1 MMMYLKKQNPLPN
14 LPLVI
19 YNYILPGG
27 CQSLKKY
34 IPWIQTVP
42 TIPYPYSVLLY
53 PPPGQYNHGSDWPT
67 QTQPKKDPRLL
78 QSTRLSNHKLHFP
91 SPIFLFFF
99 FFPVFN
105 LLFYYISFLIFSFLS
120 FPMWG
125 CASANDQ
132 RVARGFSLICLGLVL
147 SGRR

>member
-91 SPIFLFFF
+91 SFFF
-99 FFPVFN
+99 FFPSVLFIILLYFVFDI
-105 LLFYYISFLIFSFLS
+105 FFFVISHVGVCI
-120 FPMWG
+120 G
-125 CASANDQ
+125 Q
-132 RVARGFSLICLGLVL
+132 
-147 SGRR
+147 